1 MLGPLLI
8 LLLVLLIAFT
18 LLHEGHEST
27 GVDAGVLC
35 VGMALVLLTAAV
47 LAPRPATGRALA
59 SLVLPRAPPRRAAV
73 AVVTALP
80 SSCPIPLRL

>member
-27 GVDAGVLC
+27 GVDGGALC
-35 VGMALVLLTAAV
+35 VGMALVLLSAAV
-47 LAPRPATGRALA
+47 MALRPATGRAHA
-59 SLVLPRAPPRRAAV
+59 SLVLARAPPGRSAV
-73 AVVTALP
+73 ALVAVLP
-80 SSCPIPLRL
+80 SSCPTPLRR